1 MSEIKDEIEYLK
13 PTIINN
19 YYYIPTDKLKEFCS
33 AFPSFSSFYKLNPIN
48 NNKKELTIKHEENF
62 EIKSNKNNNLSKIN
76 NNGKNIEQINIE
88 INDTNNKKD
97 LTIEINNVKK
107 PKFLINKN
115 SLKFKKKKGRK
126 PKHLII
132 NSYHTKFSHDNI
144 LRKIKVKFFR
154 KITNYINS
162 IIISKYRNK
171 INVLKPLKGK
181 ISQNNSINFNQI
193 LIKSKLKDIFL
204 TYEING
210 KYKSLQ
216 KSYNKEIINK
226 IYKENIKELI
236 DILEMTFLEVFII
249 FRDLNE
255 TEKLKGFEKRD
266 SVIREIEI
274 KDDNKDYIDKL
285 NNVIMNFEHFYLNKI
300 ARK

>member
-1 MSEIKDEIEYLK
+1 MSEIKDEIENH
-13 PTIINN
+13 PTIVNN
-19 YYYIPTDKLKEFCS
+19 YIYIPSDKIKDFYS
-33 AFPSFSSFYKLNPIN
+33 VFSSFYKIN
-48 NNKKELTIKHEENF
+48 QINIFNKELSIKQTENF
-62 EIKSNKNNNLSKIN
+62 EIKN
-76 NNGKNIEQINIE
+76 NNGKNIEEINIR
-88 INDTNNKKD
+88 INDTNDTNIKIEENNLKPTD
-97 LTIEINNVKK
+97 LTVEINNEKK
-107 PKFLINKN
+107 PKFLVNKN
-115 SLKFKKKKGRK
+115 GLNNKKKKGRK
-126 PKHLII
+126 PKHLIMI

-210 KYKSLQ
+210 KFKSFE
-216 KSYNKEIINK
+216 KNYNKDIINK
-226 IYKENIKELI
+226 IYNENIKELI

-266 SVIREIEI
+266 SVIREIKI
-274 KDDNKDYIDKL
+274 KDNNKEYIDKL
-285 NNVIMNFEHFYLNKI
+285 TKVIMNFEHYYLNKI